1 MSELYQINGKTYT
14 LAEIEKIAFEAIE
27 ANASEGV
34 QAIKNESF
42 SEGAAYILDYL
53 EAVYGEGIHL
63 TDVWAEYMGACECH
77 SEEDEEL

>member
-34 QAIKNESF
+34 K
-42 SEGAAYILDYL
+42 
-53 EAVYGEGIHL
+53 
-63 TDVWAEYMGACECH
+63 
-77 SEEDEEL
+77 